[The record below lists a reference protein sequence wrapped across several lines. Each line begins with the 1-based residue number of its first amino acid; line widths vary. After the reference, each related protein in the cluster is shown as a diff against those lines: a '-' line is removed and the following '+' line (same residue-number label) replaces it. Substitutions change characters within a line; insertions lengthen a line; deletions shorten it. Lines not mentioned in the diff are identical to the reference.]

1 MPACDARSA
10 QGVFGGVHAAAKN
23 GLDFIRAAAAARTL

>member
-10 QGVFGGVHAAAKN
+10 QGVFGGVYAAKN